1 MKILSIGNS
10 FSEDAHVY
18 LNALAGQRE
27 IDLQTVNVAIGGC
40 SLQMHW
46 DNIVKGNVSYL
57 LGING
62 GEDWEKDLVSI
73 EQILKSEPFDAITLQ
88 QVSGYSGQYET
99 YQPYLNHIIS
109 FIRKHQP
116 NARLYI
122 HRTWAYEIDST
133 HSDFSKYDCN
143 QEKMHESICRV
154 TKQIAEETDT
164 TLILAGDVIQALRN
178 RISKFNYKNG
188 GESLCRDGF
197 HLSTYARYAVALAW
211 LATFTSKPVE
221 PMAFMELDFD
231 TITEICKIVNEIVL

>member
-1 MKILSIGNS
+1 MWLKSVSKRDIINEKAVTSFKMRMEKHMKILSIGNS

-143 QEKMHESICRV
+143 QEKCTNQYAESQSR
-154 TKQIAEETDT
+154 
-164 TLILAGDVIQALRN
+164 
-178 RISKFNYKNG
+178 
-188 GESLCRDGF
+188 
-197 HLSTYARYAVALAW
+197 
-211 LATFTSKPVE
+211 
-221 PMAFMELDFD
+221 
-231 TITEICKIVNEIVL
+231 